1 MMIKMIRIKSSATSE
16 SEKSESLSSDLTS
29 DLKSVNKVIDQFF

>member
-1 MMIKMIRIKSSATSE
+1 MMIKMIRIKLSATSE

-29 DLKSVNKVIDQFF
+29 DLKSVNKVIDHFF